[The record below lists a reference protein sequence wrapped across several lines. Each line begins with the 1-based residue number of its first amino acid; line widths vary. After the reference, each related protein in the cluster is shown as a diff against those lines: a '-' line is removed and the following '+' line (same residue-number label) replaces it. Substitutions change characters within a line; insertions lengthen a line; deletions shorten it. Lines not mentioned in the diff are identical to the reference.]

1 MYLVAECSCFFVTL
15 FLCRREVGCM
25 GARLTGGKR
34 ERLTD
39 QQYRAIELLANGE
52 SDKNVADIIGV
63 NRKTVWA
70 WRKTDLFKDELDRQI
85 LELKKQIESKLAM
98 QVEPLMDNLIKL
110 ALTSKDES
118 IKLKATTYALDRL
131 YGKATSKQD
140 INVTTTD
147 KTAQLENIDDIL
159 KEIDVDVVD
168 VDVNE

>member
-1 MYLVAECSCFFVTL
+1 MAI
-15 FLCRREVGCM
+15 
-25 GARLTGGKR
+25 
-34 ERLTD
+34 ERLND
-39 QQYRAIELLANGE
+39 KQMRAIELLANGE
-52 SDKNVADIIGV
+52 NKQTTAKLVNV
-63 NRKTVWA
+63 NPKTIYA
-70 WRKTDLFKDELDRQI
+70 WLKMDVFKDELDRQVI
-85 LELKKQIESKLAM
+85 ELKKQIETKLAV

-159 KEIDVDVVD
+159 KEIDVEIVD
-168 VDVNE
+168 VDVKEDGSM

>member
-1 MYLVAECSCFFVTL
+1 MAI
-15 FLCRREVGCM
+15 
-25 GARLTGGKR
+25 
-34 ERLTD
+34 ERLND
-39 QQYRAIELLANGE
+39 KQMRAIELLANGE
-52 SDKNVADIIGV
+52 NKNTTAKLV
-63 NRKTVWA
+63 NVNPKTIYA
-70 WRKTDLFKDELDRQI
+70 WLKMDVFKDELDRQVI
-85 LELKKQIESKLAM
+85 ELKKQIETKLAV

-159 KEIDVDVVD
+159 KELDVEVVD
-168 VDVNE
+168 VNVNEDGSM

>member
-1 MYLVAECSCFFVTL
+1 MAI
-15 FLCRREVGCM
+15 
-25 GARLTGGKR
+25 
-34 ERLTD
+34 ERLND
-39 QQYRAIELLANGE
+39 KQMRAIELLANGE
-52 SDKNVADIIGV
+52 NKQTTAKLVNV
-63 NRKTVWA
+63 NPKTIYA
-70 WRKTDLFKDELDRQI
+70 WLKMDLFKDELERQVI
-85 LELKKQIESKLAM
+85 ELKKQIETKLAV

-159 KEIDVDVVD
+159 KEIDVEIVD
-168 VDVNE
+168 VDVKE

>member
-1 MYLVAECSCFFVTL
+1 MAI
-15 FLCRREVGCM
+15 
-25 GARLTGGKR
+25 
-34 ERLTD
+34 ERLND
-39 QQYRAIELLANGE
+39 KQMRAIELLANGE
-52 SDKNVADIIGV
+52 NKQTTAKLVNV
-63 NRKTVWA
+63 NPKTIYA
-70 WRKTDLFKDELDRQI
+70 WLKMDVFKDELDRQVI
-85 LELKKQIESKLAM
+85 ELKKQIETKLAV

-159 KEIDVDVVD
+159 KEIDVEVVD
-168 VDVNE
+168 VDVNEDGSM

>member
-1 MYLVAECSCFFVTL
+1 MAI
-15 FLCRREVGCM
+15 
-25 GARLTGGKR
+25 
-34 ERLTD
+34 ERLND
-39 QQYRAIELLANGE
+39 KQMRAIELLANGE
-52 SDKNVADIIGV
+52 NKQTTAKLVNV
-63 NRKTVWA
+63 NPKTIYA
-70 WRKTDLFKDELDRQI
+70 WLKMDVFKDELDRQVI
-85 LELKKQIESKLAM
+85 ELKKQIETKLAV

-159 KEIDVDVVD
+159 KELDVEVVD
-168 VDVNE
+168 VDVDE

>member
-1 MYLVAECSCFFVTL
+1 MAI
-15 FLCRREVGCM
+15 
-25 GARLTGGKR
+25 
-34 ERLTD
+34 ERLND
-39 QQYRAIELLANGE
+39 KQMRAIELLANGE
-52 SDKNVADIIGV
+52 NKQTTAKLVNV
-63 NRKTVWA
+63 NPKTIYA
-70 WRKTDLFKDELDRQI
+70 WLKMDVFKDELDRQVI
-85 LELKKQIESKLAM
+85 ELKKQIETKLAV

-159 KEIDVDVVD
+159 KELDVEVVD
-168 VDVNE
+168 VDVNEDGSM

>member
-1 MYLVAECSCFFVTL
+1 MAI
-15 FLCRREVGCM
+15 
-25 GARLTGGKR
+25 
-34 ERLTD
+34 ERLND
-39 QQYRAIELLANGE
+39 KQMRAIELLANGE
-52 SDKNVADIIGV
+52 NKQTTAKLVNV
-63 NRKTVWA
+63 NPKTIYA
-70 WRKTDLFKDELDRQI
+70 WLKMDVFKDELDRQVI
-85 LELKKQIESKLAM
+85 ELKKQIETKLAV

-159 KEIDVDVVD
+159 KELDVEVVD

>member
-1 MYLVAECSCFFVTL
+1 MAI
-15 FLCRREVGCM
+15 
-25 GARLTGGKR
+25 
-34 ERLTD
+34 ERLND
-39 QQYRAIELLANGE
+39 KQMRAIELLANGE
-52 SDKNVADIIGV
+52 NKQTTAKLVNV
-63 NRKTVWA
+63 NPKTIYA
-70 WRKTDLFKDELDRQI
+70 WLEMDVFKDELDRQVI
-85 LELKKQIESKLAM
+85 ELKKQIETKLAV

-159 KEIDVDVVD
+159 KELDVEVVA

>member
-1 MYLVAECSCFFVTL
+1 MAI
-15 FLCRREVGCM
+15 
-25 GARLTGGKR
+25 
-34 ERLTD
+34 ERLND
-39 QQYRAIELLANGE
+39 KQMRAIELLANGE
-52 SDKNVADIIGV
+52 NKQTTAKLVNV
-63 NRKTVWA
+63 NPKTIYA
-70 WRKTDLFKDELDRQI
+70 WLKMDVFKDELDRQVI
-85 LELKKQIESKLAM
+85 ELKKQIETKLAV

-159 KEIDVDVVD
+159 KEIDVEIVD
-168 VDVNE
+168 VDVKE

>member
-1 MYLVAECSCFFVTL
+1 MAI
-15 FLCRREVGCM
+15 
-25 GARLTGGKR
+25 
-34 ERLTD
+34 ERLND
-39 QQYRAIELLANGE
+39 KQMRAIELLANGE
-52 SDKNVADIIGV
+52 NKQTTAKLVNV
-63 NRKTVWA
+63 NPKTIYA
-70 WRKTDLFKDELDRQI
+70 WLKMDVFKDELERQVI
-85 LELKKQIESKLAM
+85 ELKKQIETKLAV

-159 KEIDVDVVD
+159 KELDVEVVD

>member
-1 MYLVAECSCFFVTL
+1 MAI
-15 FLCRREVGCM
+15 
-25 GARLTGGKR
+25 
-34 ERLTD
+34 ERLND
-39 QQYRAIELLANGE
+39 KQMRAIELLANGE
-52 SDKNVADIIGV
+52 NKQTTAKLVNV
-63 NRKTVWA
+63 NPKTIYA
-70 WRKTDLFKDELDRQI
+70 WLKMDVFKDELERQVI
-85 LELKKQIESKLAM
+85 ELKKQIETKLAV

-159 KEIDVDVVD
+159 KEIDVEIVD

>member
-1 MYLVAECSCFFVTL
+1 MAI
-15 FLCRREVGCM
+15 
-25 GARLTGGKR
+25 
-34 ERLTD
+34 ERLND
-39 QQYRAIELLANGE
+39 KQMRAIELLANGE
-52 SDKNVADIIGV
+52 NKQTTAKLVNV
-63 NRKTVWA
+63 NPKTIYA
-70 WRKTDLFKDELDRQI
+70 WLKMDVFKDELERQVI
-85 LELKKQIESKLAM
+85 ELKKQIETKLAV

-159 KEIDVDVVD
+159 KEIDVEIVD
-168 VDVNE
+168 VDVNEDGSM